1 MNFNIKNILVPV
13 CFKQGLAILLVFV
26 IAAVVS
32 ADAELRR
39 TDIGQKVVPKIVFDE
54 QTAEDN
60 YVLDTIR
67 NYKTG
72 LSRGEEL
79 KLAQVI
85 IDESSK
91 YNLDPMFVLAL
102 IEKESSFFNWARSDR
117 GAMGL
122 MQIREYV
129 GKDIAS
135 DLNIDWNGE
144 HTLLDPYMNVR
155 IGLYYFNVLKDKFD
169 KTELALAAYNFGP
182 TYVRDMMD
190 ADEEVSL
197 DFANRVVA
205 GYKNHM
211 ERFKGVYRL

>member
-1 MNFNIKNILVPV
+1 MSLNVRNILV
-13 CFKQGLAILLVFV
+13 ILLVFS
-26 IAAVVS
+26 IAAVIS
-32 ADAELRR
+32 ADAELRK
-39 TDIGQKVVPKIVFDE
+39 TDIGHEIASDE
-54 QTAEDN
+54 QAMDADN
-60 YVLDTIR
+60 YVIDTIR

-85 IDESSK
+85 IDESGK

-122 MQIREYV
+122 MQIRGYV
-129 GKDIAS
+129 GKDVAQ

-144 HTLLDPYMNVR
+144 NTLLNPYMNVR
-155 IGLYYFNVLKDKFD
+155 IGLYYFNHLKDRFD

-182 TYVRDMMD
+182 TYVKDMMD
-190 ADEEVSL
+190 ADEEVPL

>member
-1 MNFNIKNILVPV
+1 MNLNIKNI
-13 CFKQGLAILLVFV
+13 LAILLVFA
-26 IAAVVS
+26 IAAVIS

-39 TDIGQKVVPKIVFDE
+39 TDIGQKVVRDD
-54 QTAEDN
+54 QTMAEDN
-60 YVLDTIR
+60 YVIDTIR
-67 NYKTG
+67 NYRTG

-85 IDESSK
+85 IEESSR

-129 GKDIAS
+129 GKDIAG
-135 DLNIDWNGE
+135 DLNIDWDGE

-155 IGLYYFNVLKDKFD
+155 MGLYYFNCLKDKFD

-182 TYVRDMMD
+182 TYVRGMMD

>member
-1 MNFNIKNILVPV
+1 MSLNVRNIL
-13 CFKQGLAILLVFV
+13 AMLLVFIIGAV
-26 IAAVVS
+26 IS
-32 ADAELRR
+32 ADAGLRK
-39 TDIGQKVVPKIVFDE
+39 TDVGQKIASDE
-54 QTAEDN
+54 QTMAEDN
-60 YVLDTIR
+60 YVIDTIR

-72 LSRGEEL
+72 LSRAEEIR
-79 KLAQVI
+79 LAEVI
-85 IDESSK
+85 VEESNK

-102 IEKESSFFNWARSDR
+102 IEKESSFFNWAVSNR

-122 MQIREYV
+122 MQIRGYV
-129 GKDIAS
+129 GKDVAQ

-144 HTLLDPYMNVR
+144 NTLLDPYMNVR
-155 IGLYYFNVLKDKFD
+155 IGLCYFNHLKDKFD

-182 TYVRDMMD
+182 TYVRDIMN
-190 ADEEVSL
+190 ADEEVPL